1 VSAITTRGWCPNLF
15 APMPTGDGW
24 LARIRPPRATL
35 SFHAARTLAEAAA
48 RFGNG
53 IISVTNRGNLQ
64 VRGLAG
70 GSIASFADVIVAAGL
85 ADADPVT
92 EQRRAVIFPPLADD
106 EAAAVAIAIEEML
119 SRDPRL
125 AALPEKF
132 CVAIDAAEV
141 LPLGDTGADLTVI
154 CAGRAGR
161 ILPRG
166 SALAI
171 EAPHDEVAEAVLRLA
186 LTFLELAPQCTPPAR
201 RMVDLISTI
210 GAGTLFAA
218 AGLAAAVPATLAV
231 PMRTVG
237 WLACATRPLGSFN
250 IGLPFGTI
258 TASTLLSVVD
268 VARQYG
274 DATLHTTP
282 WRAFLLPAI
291 AECDVPAL
299 QAAAER
305 LGLVVDPADPRRAII
320 ACTGRPGCAAAS
332 VDLHTD
338 VTLLLP
344 LAVAGPVHLSGCAK
358 GCALP
363 HAAPITLVG
372 DSGRYGIVRNGR
384 ARDAPSLRG
393 LTMEQVAAVL
403 KAWT

>member
-1 VSAITTRGWCPNLF
+1 
-15 APMPTGDGW
+15 M
-24 LARIRPPRATL
+24 
-35 SFHAARTLAEAAA
+35 

-64 VRGLAG
+64 VRGFAAG
-70 GSIASFADVIVAAGL
+70 SVAAFADVVVAAGL
-85 ADADPVT
+85 ADADPAT
-92 EQRRAVIFPPLADD
+92 ERRRAVIFPPLADD
-106 EAAAVAIAIEEML
+106 ETAAVAIAIEEML
-119 SRDPRL
+119 CGDARL

-132 CVAIDAAEV
+132 CIAIDAAEV

-154 CAGRAGR
+154 CAGRTRR

-171 EAPHDEVAEAVLRLA
+171 EVPHDEVTGTVLRLA
-186 LTFLELAPQCTPPAR
+186 LTFLELAPKCTPPAR
-201 RMVDLISTI
+201 RLAGLISAI

-231 PMRTVG
+231 PMCTIG
-237 WLACATRPLGSFN
+237 WLACPTRPLGSFS

-268 VARQYG
+268 DARQYG

-282 WRAFLLPAI
+282 WRALLLPAI
-291 AECDVPAL
+291 AERDVPAL

-305 LGLVVDPADPRRAII
+305 LGLIVDPADPRRAII

-338 VTLLLP
+338 VALLLP

-363 HAAPITLVG
+363 STAPITLVG
-372 DSGRYGIVRNGR
+372 DAGRYGIVRNGR
-384 ARDAPSLRG
+384 AHDTPTRRG
-393 LTMEQVAAVL
+393 LTMEQVVALL
-403 KAWT
+403 KAGT

>member
-1 VSAITTRGWCPNLF
+1 MSAITTRGWCPSLF
-15 APMPTGDGW
+15 APMPAGDGW

-35 SFHAARTLAEAAA
+35 SSHAAKALAEAST

-53 IISVTNRGNLQ
+53 VISVTNRGNLQ
-64 VRGLAG
+64 VRGLAP
-70 GSIASFADVIVAAGL
+70 GSIADFADAVVAAGL

-92 EQRRAVIFPPLADD
+92 ERRRAVIFPPLADD
-106 EAAAVAIAIEEML
+106 EVAAVAIAIEELL
-119 SRDPRL
+119 SRDARL

-132 CVAIDAAEV
+132 CIAIDAAEI

-154 CAGRAGR
+154 CAGRTR
-161 ILPRG
+161 HILPRG

-171 EAPHDEVAEAVLRLA
+171 EVPHNEIVDAVLRLI
-186 LTFLELAPQCTPPAR
+186 LTFLELAPRCTPPAR
-201 RMVDLISTI
+201 RMVGLISAI

-237 WLACATRPLGSFN
+237 WLACSTRPLGPFS

-258 TASTLLSVVD
+258 TAATLLSVVD
-268 VARQYG
+268 EARQYG
-274 DATLHTTP
+274 NATLHTTP
-282 WRAFLLPAI
+282 WRALLLPAI
-291 AECDVPAL
+291 AQRDVPAL
-299 QAAAER
+299 QVVGKR
-305 LGLVVDPADPRRAII
+305 LDLIVDSADPRRAIF

-332 VDLHTD
+332 VDLRTD
-338 VTLLLP
+338 VALLLP
-344 LAVAGPVHLSGCAK
+344 LAMAGPVHLSGCAK

-372 DSGRYGIVRNGR
+372 DGGRYGIVRNGR
-384 ARDAPSLRG
+384 ARDAPTLRG
-393 LTMEQVAAVL
+393 LTMEQVITVL
-403 KAWT
+403 KAET